1 MLVFVYEKITNF
13 ADNGNFEIKMDNGLI
28 YSDIELFWGGEEEE
42 CGGMA
47 KSSAL
52 CTVFVSGDVSRVIDE
67 YGADSVWQR
76 SG

>member
-42 CGGMA
+42 CGGME
-47 KSSAL
+47 L
-52 CTVFVSGDVSRVIDE
+52 GHVDVVLRGLQIT
-67 YGADSVWQR
+67 
-76 SG
+76 